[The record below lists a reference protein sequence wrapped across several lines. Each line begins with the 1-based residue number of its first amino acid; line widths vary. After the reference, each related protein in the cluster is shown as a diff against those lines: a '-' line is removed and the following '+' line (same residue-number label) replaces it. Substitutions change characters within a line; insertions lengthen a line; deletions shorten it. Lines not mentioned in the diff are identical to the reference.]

1 MDLNLRGRGLG
12 IIELEDFVRGLLE
25 FIPSFVAPPN
35 QLLEPNV
42 AFYSLSCF
50 VSVSGAGFSISTP

>member
-25 FIPSFVAPPN
+25 FIPSFVGGTA
-35 QLLEPNV
+35 EPTSGTKCCIL
-42 AFYSLSCF
+42 FLFLFRFSLSYL
-50 VSVSGAGFSISTP
+50 

>member
-42 AFYSLSCF
+42 AFYSFF
-50 VSVSGAGFSISTP
+50 VSAQ